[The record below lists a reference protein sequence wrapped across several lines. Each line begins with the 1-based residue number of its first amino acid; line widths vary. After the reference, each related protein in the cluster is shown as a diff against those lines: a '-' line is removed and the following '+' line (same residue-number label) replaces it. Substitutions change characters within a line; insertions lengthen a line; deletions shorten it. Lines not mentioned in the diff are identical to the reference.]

1 MVIKLI
7 NLEISGVQKIDIK
20 ENKSIYSYI
29 ATKEEILSWNIRESK
44 NPSYYLDGL
53 IIIICKTINENKEG
67 EHLTIE
73 IVDPIIISK
82 FTNKERQEKQY
93 LIFKVENL
101 PEILLNSFIKSS
113 KLNNLVEMKSTNLSK
128 NSLKLITY
136 SSLENLMFEIFEFSN
151 YSNTDEL
158 GSLFKD
164 YFEQLIKVNGL
175 YFPNSLREVQE
186 IKEKTVIH
194 NLNSW
199 YIFLCF
205 FKEQLED
212 NVVDIQIPNL
222 TMEIKYKNW
231 TGTFFDRENPIWE
244 ELYPNSRKNYPSKK
258 IKIKT
263 YNHWKKLTKELPSE

>member
-1 MVIKLI
+1 MIS
-7 NLEISGVQKIDIK
+7 LEISGVQKIDIK

-67 EHLTIE
+67 VHLTIE

-82 FTNKERQEKQY
+82 FTKKERQEKQY

-136 SSLENLMFEIFEFSN
+136 SSLENLIFEIFEFSN

-164 YFEQLIKVNGL
+164 YFEQLIKVNSL

-199 YIFLCF
+199 YILLCF